1 MYFDDMFWRRER
13 PVEFQWV
20 DLKVVKLQIRKVRD
34 PSRWRERDE
43 KELAQLIERREHYS
57 RSSETLDQ
65 EDKPRGIA
73 GARPRGVV
81 ATLKDCLIA
90 MLGLVL
96 LIAFAILIP
105 FPVLVVFV
113 LVVAVMALAAVI

>member
-65 EDKPRGIA
+65 DDEPRETA
-73 GARPRGVV
+73 DARPRGIV
-81 ATLKDCLIA
+81 TA
-90 MLGLVL
+90 MSDIILGIPALAL
-96 LIAFAILIP
+96 LIAFVVWIP
-105 FPVLVVFV
+105 FPVLLV
-113 LVVAVMALAAVI
+113 LLFALAVVI